1 MGNLLVAIIAAAVV
15 AAVVGLTI
23 LRPAKVKSSFGDKTD

>member
-23 LRPAKVKSSFGDKTD
+23 LRPVKVKSAFGDKTD